1 MNKNIRVAVFFGL
14 AALPATGL
22 AGSACVD
29 GEAAGYECQNVDLVA
44 HMSAAQ
50 LGGGVVNDI
59 WGWTGSDGND
69 YALVGTFN
77 GTVFVRINADGSLT
91 HLGMLPA
98 SDGQTNAEKTQQKS
112 CHDEVCGGG
121 SSWRDIK
128 VHNDYAYI
136 VSEAAGHGMQIF
148 DLTQLVGATSQ
159 DWDETAYVGDF
170 GHAHNIFI
178 NEDRGHAFVVGNGPT
193 SSTDD
198 GGLYYFDLSNP
209 VNPPVLTRREIN
221 DDGYTHDVQCV
232 DYSGPDTGFQG
243 REICFASNE
252 DTLTIIDVED
262 VNSPDVLSR
271 ASYSGSQYTHQAWLS
286 ADQRYIFLNDELD
299 ESATG
304 ERTHL
309 RVFDVSNLAAP
320 AHVADYFAPTLSIDH
335 NNYVHGDWLYQTN
348 YLAGFRILD
357 VSNPENPVQAAYF
370 DTKPNQDSAAF
381 DGTWSNFRFDSGRVA
396 LSDISGGLFVVQP
409 TLVAANGSD
418 LAVGMSV
425 SPAAPETGETTEI
438 DLLVENRG
446 TADAA
451 DVLVTAHLP
460 AGLSFEVNDAA
471 GASCNAAG
479 RVIECRIASLAAG
492 ASWTGLLDFTSSSSG
507 EVDAYAMAYGE
518 EQDAA
523 PADNL
528 AKATVSFSAPPNS
541 GGGVGGGGSFG
552 WLLALPLMLLF
563 RRRPA

>member
-1 MNKNIRVAVFFGL
+1 MNFRLL
-14 AALPATGL
+14 ALASLAIAPLPGFS
-22 AGSACVD
+22 GSACVD

-44 HMSAAQ
+44 HMSLNA
-50 LGGGVVNDI
+50 LGGGGVNDI
-59 WGWTGSDGND
+59 WGWTGSDGLD

-91 HLGMLPA
+91 RLGMLPA
-98 SDGQTNAEKTQQKS
+98 SDGQTTANKAQQKS
-112 CHDEVCGGG
+112 CHDEACGGG

-128 VHNDYAYI
+128 VHNNYAYI
-136 VSEAAGHGMQIF
+136 ISEAAGHGMQIF

-159 DWDETAYVGDF
+159 SWGETAYVGDF

-178 NEDRGHAFVVGNGPT
+178 NEDTGHAFVVGNGPVG
-193 SSTDD
+193 STNN

-209 VNPPVLTRREIN
+209 LNPPASREIN

-262 VNSPDVLSR
+262 VNAPDVLSK

-286 ADQRYIFLNDELD
+286 EDQRYIFLNDELD
-299 ESATG
+299 EAATG
-304 ERTHL
+304 GRTHL

-320 AHVADYFAPTLSIDH
+320 AHVADYLAPTLAIDH
-335 NNYVHGDWLYQTN
+335 NNYTHGDWLYQTN

-357 VSNPENPVQAAYF
+357 VSDPENPVQAAYF
-370 DTKPNQDSAAF
+370 DTKPGQDSAAF

-396 LSDISGGLFVVQP
+396 LSDMSGGLFVVQP
-409 TLVAANGSD
+409 TLAAANGSD
-418 LAVGMSV
+418 LAVGMSA
-425 SPAAPETGETTEI
+425 SPAAPEADETVEVE
-438 DLLVENRG
+438 LLVENLG
-446 TADAA
+446 TADVTG
-451 DVLVTAHLP
+451 VLVTAHLP
-460 AGLSFEVNDAA
+460 AGLSFEVSDAA
-471 GASCNAAG
+471 GASCNMAG

-492 ASWTGLLDFTSSSSG
+492 GTWTGLLDFSSASSG
-507 EVDAYAMAYGE
+507 AVDAYVMAYGE

-523 PADNL
+523 SADNL
-528 AKATVSFSAPPNS
+528 AKTTVSFSAPPAT
-541 GGGVGGGGSFG
+541 GGGGGGGGGSLA
-552 WLLALPLMLLF
+552 WLLLLPLLGF
-563 RRRPA
+563 RRRRA